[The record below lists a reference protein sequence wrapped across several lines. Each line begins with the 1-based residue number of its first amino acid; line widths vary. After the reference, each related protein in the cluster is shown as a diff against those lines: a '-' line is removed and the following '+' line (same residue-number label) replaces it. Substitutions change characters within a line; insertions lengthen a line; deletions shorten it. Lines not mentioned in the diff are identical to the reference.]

1 EACVAQPPDA
11 GVAHHEVEVSSATP
25 FHTPV
30 SETAPAPAG
39 EPVSR
44 AEPPAAA
51 TKEPE
56 DDVSSIN
63 PVEALDNLAQFLREY
78 LVCTG
83 DQLTVLTPWI
93 AHTHCRNVFPHTP
106 YLHIYSPEKQ
116 SGKSVCMQLLGVTT
130 EKPWIPSGPTPAQM
144 IRRII
149 NSRPTLL
156 LDDWHAS
163 FRPSESQAFIS
174 FLNNSSVYG
183 DMYPLFHPGGYS
195 DATAFCPK
203 AFAGKRALPSS
214 LADRCIPIALKR
226 RKPTEPI
233 KPFWLHTAV
242 HPALG
247 VIEPVGWWIAANSDN
262 IRQAVTSN
270 SIPPLSALSLR
281 QQQL

>member
-1 EACVAQPPDA
+1 
-11 GVAHHEVEVSSATP
+11 
-25 FHTPV
+25 
-30 SETAPAPAG
+30 
-39 EPVSR
+39 
-44 AEPPAAA
+44 
-51 TKEPE
+51 
-56 DDVSSIN
+56 
-63 PVEALDNLAQFLREY
+63 
-78 LVCTG
+78 
-83 DQLTVLTPWI
+83 
-93 AHTHCRNVFPHTP
+93 
-106 YLHIYSPEKQ
+106 
-116 SGKSVCMQLLGVTT
+116 MQLLGVTT

-226 RKPTEPI
+226 RKPTEPV

-242 HPALG
+242 HPALH

-281 QQQL
+281 QQELAVPLLYIAHAAGGHWPKKIERALLRIFRRHKLDETLGIQLLSDCRAVFA